1 MFIMT
6 ARLSKPKL
14 IVCALAVLAV
24 ILVVVLIVCG
34 GKEAPSTLPAG
45 GTNEERLAFLAAHGR
60 SVSAAPTETQTVSIP
75 EINGNDVMER
85 YNALQKSQGFDL
97 TSYVGKDVQR
107 YVYEVLNAPDAKGKV
122 YATLLVYDCRIIG
135 GDVTDAGPDGLICGF
150 DTGSCVPGS
159 EATEPSESAPAT
171 ESAAPTAEPG
181 TSAEPTTES
190 SAADQ

>member
-1 MFIMT
+1 
-6 ARLSKPKL
+6 
-14 IVCALAVLAV
+14 
-24 ILVVVLIVCG
+24 
-34 GKEAPSTLPAG
+34 
-45 GTNEERLAFLAAHGR
+45 
-60 SVSAAPTETQTVSIP
+60 
-75 EINGNDVMER
+75 MER

-150 DTGSCVPGS
+150 SQHNDALDVVAPGEALTLVA
-159 EATEPSESAPAT
+159 EATEPSESATAT

-181 TSAEPTTES
+181 TSAEPTPES